1 MFAYL
6 RRLIRRFVR
15 KSTYIDREPINKVS
29 IVILILI
36 DIFVLVN
43 VFSGLSS
50 IAAWPLSPDEQ
61 LFCYAPYR
69 TYQEEPKK
77 SSLAFQSATIEQKV
91 QQLKNARPNSISRAN
106 RLGEES
112 PLCDPYKSRETDLN
126 VPENNTLLTE
136 IDRLRASNSKL
147 EQEITTLQSQYDSAL
162 LEKIAGQDR
171 TKSINVAA
179 ADKIKSDIEVKKT
192 KISDNKKQLIA
203 KQQQLIQTPSSAAY
217 LALLDNTAEYQNI
230 EKAYNSASFWYP
242 NQQLFLQVLFLLPLI
257 AIAYLLHST
266 ATRRHKGLQSLL
278 SWHLLLIFCIPLLI
292 KFFEFIQFG
301 NIVAALL
308 EVITTLLGG
317 LLFVASY
324 ALILVIPLLGFA
336 LIKLLQTFV
345 FNSRIQ
351 ARNRLKNVR
360 CLHCNFKLRL
370 DDEFCPNCGF
380 DQYQDCSNCH
390 EKTYKFVPF
399 CRKCGHSLNDTQPLD
414 EV

>member
-61 LFCYAPYR
+61 FSCYAPYQ
-69 TYQEEPKK
+69 TYQEEPKRA
-77 SSLAFQSATIEQKV
+77 SLAFQSATIENKIR
-91 QQLKNARPNSISRAN
+91 QLKNLPQNISSPAN
-106 RLGEES
+106 RLGEIS
-112 PLCDPYKSRETDLN
+112 PLCSQYQSREAALT

-136 IDRLRASNSKL
+136 IDRLRTSNSKL
-147 EQEITTLQSQYDSAL
+147 EQEISTLQSQYDSAL

-171 TKSINVAA
+171 TRSINVAA
-179 ADKIKSDIEVKKT
+179 ADRIKSDIETKKA
-192 KISDNKKQLIA
+192 KIFDNKKQLTA
-203 KQQQLIQTPSSAAY
+203 KQQQLIKTPSSAAY
-217 LALLDNTAEYQNI
+217 LALLDNTSEYQNI
-230 EKAYNSASFWYP
+230 EKAYKSASFWYP

-257 AIAYLLHST
+257 AIAYFWHST

-301 NIVAALL
+301 NIVAALV
-308 EVITTLLGG
+308 EVVTTLLGG

-324 ALILVIPLLGFA
+324 ALILIIPLLGFA
-336 LIKLLQTFV
+336 LIKILQMFV
-345 FNSRIQ
+345 FNPRIQ

-370 DDEFCPNCGF
+370 EDDFCPNCGF
-380 DQYQDCSNCH
+380 HQYQDCSNCH

-399 CRKCGHSLNDTQPLD
+399 CRECGHSLNDTQPLD
-414 EV
+414 DV